1 MYMRLHVCLEVG
13 AEVVI
18 RLEHRA
24 WCRFVLRQGGGLVCT
39 VVDWDLEP
47 SVSAGE
53 DGAQREEEKREK
65 AQDGKHEPIFKR
77 LMRFESRSLLS
88 CVSCFLLPNVLRGY
102 ICAVLVLLVVL
113 PLEGGP

>member
-1 MYMRLHVCLEVG
+1 MCMRLRVCLEVG
-13 AEVVI
+13 VEVVI

-47 SVSAGE
+47 SVSAGRM
-53 DGAQREEEKREK
+53 GRKEKREK